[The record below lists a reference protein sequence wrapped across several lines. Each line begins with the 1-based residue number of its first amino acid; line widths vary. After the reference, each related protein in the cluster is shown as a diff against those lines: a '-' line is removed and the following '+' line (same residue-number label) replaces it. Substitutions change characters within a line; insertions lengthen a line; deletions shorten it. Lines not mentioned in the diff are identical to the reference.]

1 MDSIQYSYEEATG
14 VFSEGR
20 ILPILAHVNSTTITF
35 QFDLYCTSFP
45 EHLSTLPQD
54 VNVEKRHPNFGFFA
68 AL

>member
-35 QFDLYCTSFP
+35 HFDVYCKLFP
-45 EHLSTLPQD
+45 EHLSMLPQD